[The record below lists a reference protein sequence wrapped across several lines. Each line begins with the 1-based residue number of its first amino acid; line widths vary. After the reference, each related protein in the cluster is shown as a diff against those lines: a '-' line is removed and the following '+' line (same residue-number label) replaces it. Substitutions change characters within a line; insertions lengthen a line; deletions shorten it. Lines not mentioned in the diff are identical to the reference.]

1 MLGHTPERT
10 NSTPIYRG
18 GDQSLGSKEVR
29 LTRKESQLLALLQQ
43 NAGKCLSRAYLLET
57 IWGYTNGTKT
67 RTLDVHIQRLRRK
80 LGPDKGRH
88 IVTVLRAGYAWQE
101 MPGISRVEV
110 H

>member
-1 MLGHTPERT
+1 MLGQISDRSKTSTTQSPERY
-10 NSTPIYRG
+10 SQPAG
-18 GDQSLGSKEVR
+18 EPK

-43 NAGKCLSRAYLLET
+43 NAGKCLSRAYLLQA

-80 LGPDKGRH
+80 LGPDKARH

-101 MPGISRVEV
+101 RPGFSPVEM
-110 H
+110 